1 MKEKPQQKDEL
12 PHITLSTK
20 DEVKK
25 RKTGSYFGSKNS
37 KHLSQDEFRNMLG
50 EAVSVG
56 SVISGELRNA
66 YFLIDLNTQYYTPD
80 VSSMLDG
87 LGLEI
92 KTVVSENQ
100 IIVKGGKDNLE
111 QVIGRERI
119 PKKFTKTIKRILPL
133 SGEKKLGE
141 HLLRI
146 MKQDVDSTKVI
157 PVCIRFIDNLEEAE
171 EREFKRILDQRL
183 NKDVNPQYLRR
194 SKQFICGSSSK
205 RIKNL
210 AELPF
215 IKSINRIP
223 KIRAQQDDSEEV
235 YLKRGEYEIVP
246 KKVRP
251 VICTIDSGV
260 NWSLSEFSEDRDKFI
275 FPDAEDTIGHGTGV
289 ASVAIFGEDAIRKSK
304 RLVQKAKII
313 SFKIDDLEKRDVLL
327 EEAIM
332 KAIEKYRHKTR
343 VFSISYNYLEVDPEF
358 RLDVVKKLDPFLQEQ
373 NVILVISGGNIE
385 QLDALAHKTEYP
397 SYLSKF
403 PVLSP
408 AEAKNAVTVGV
419 ICNKSTVS
427 NPVLSVITRMGLHPV
442 FLQDDLDKYRFFKP
456 DVYTFG
462 GNSELKREGT
472 GIQMS
477 KDLHIAALSLSGNL
491 VYRMGTSYAAP
502 LIALCYA
509 RLMDKY
515 DYKNSETYRAIML
528 SQAGYKD
535 VNRLP
540 VHYVHDTSNVTRCN
554 DGVYLNFEGE
564 VTPKIRA
571 ENVKEINIP
580 CKTVEFYMPDEAE
593 NVDIFT
599 VHSNNYKFQDLRK
612 HNTRMVAEIIK
623 PNGITIKKKYGT
635 AGTYCTNTYTRY
647 NFKRDYEGKWKIKV
661 HIETRGIPANMLKGL
676 RVRFGVSFRINLKKS
691 EIGNLKEV
699 YEKVLTKSGTKPK
712 EEPYKTAEYVKETQ
726 EPFEEQAETEKGAA
740 IAVEA
745 VQ

>member
-1 MKEKPQQKDEL
+1 MTQKPEKNDEL

-37 KHLSQDEFRNMLG
+37 KHVSQDEFRNMLG
-50 EAVSVG
+50 KAVSVG
-56 SVISGELRNA
+56 SVISGELRNS
-66 YFLIDLNTQYYTPD
+66 YFLIDLNTEYYTAD
-80 VSSMLDG
+80 VSNMLNG

-92 KTVVSENQ
+92 KTVMSENQ
-100 IIVKGGKDNLE
+100 IIVKGRKDNLE
-111 QVIGRERI
+111 QVIGREKI
-119 PKKFTKTIKRILPL
+119 PKKFTKTIKRILSL

-157 PVCIRFIDNLEEAE
+157 PVCIKFIDNLEEAE
-171 EREFKRILDQRL
+171 EREFKSIIDQRL

-215 IKSINRIP
+215 IKSINKIP
-223 KIRAQQDDSEEV
+223 KIQAQQDDSEEV
-235 YLKRGEYEIVP
+235 YLKKGEYEIIP

-251 VICTIDSGV
+251 LICTIDSGV
-260 NWSLSEFSEDRDKFI
+260 SGSLSQFCEGQDKFI

-313 SFKIDDLEKRDVLL
+313 SFKVDDLEKRDVLL

-343 VFSISYNYLEVDPEF
+343 VFSISYNYVEVDPEF

-397 SYLSKF
+397 GYLSKF

-408 AEAKNAVTVGV
+408 AEAKNAVSAGA
-419 ICNKSTVS
+419 ICNKSTAS
-427 NPVLSVITRMGLHPV
+427 NPILSVITRMGLHPV

-477 KDLHIAALSLSGNL
+477 KDLHIAALSLNGNL
-491 VYRMGTSYAAP
+491 VYKMGTSYAAP

-509 RLMDKY
+509 RLIDKY
-515 DYKNSETYRAIML
+515 DYKNSETYRAMML
-528 SQAGYKD
+528 SQTSYHN
-535 VNRLP
+535 VNDLP
-540 VHYVHDTSNVTRCN
+540 VHHVYDTSNVGQCN

-564 VTPKIRA
+564 VTPKIKV
-571 ENVKEINIP
+571 EDVKKTNALE
-580 CKTVEFYMPDEAE
+580 CKTVEFYMPDEADS
-593 NVDIFT
+593 VDIFT
-599 VHSNNYKFQDLRK
+599 VHSNNYQFQDLRK
-612 HNTRMVAEIIK
+612 HNTRLVAEIIK
-623 PNGITIKKKYGT
+623 SNGVTIKKKYGT
-635 AGTYCTNTYTRY
+635 AGRYCTNTYTRY
-647 NFKRDYEGKWKIKV
+647 NFKRDYEGTWKIKV
-661 HIETRGIPANMLKGL
+661 HIEPRGIPANMLKGL

-699 YEKVLTKSGTKPK
+699 YEKVLTKSGTKQA
-712 EEPYKTAEYVKETQ
+712 EEPYKTAEYVKETG
-726 EPFEEQAETEKGAA
+726 ESFGEQAETDRETA
-740 IAVEA
+740 IATVH
-745 VQ
+745 